1 MGSLEII
8 LLVMGVVLFI
18 AGYVFPEKKE
28 KLNEDQQRMVKDEVV
43 RLTGEEMATAKKELG
58 EAVEESVNY
67 AVERSERSL
76 ERISNEKVMAV
87 SEYAD
92 SVLSDIQKNHDE
104 VVFMYDV
111 LSGKHNDLK
120 ETVKAVDKTSKE
132 AREVALDAKATAEE
146 VKEVVLEVKEEAA
159 EKTQEEKAQEEK
171 TQEGKD
177 VSPKIVEFKPM
188 PEAARKRGD
197 NSSGLELLRHM
208 SSGDGEEELSSGEE
222 LSETAETGATVET
235 GDPAAEAA
243 KGDFL
248 DNSTENAASEDEK
261 TEDLADA
268 DESTADG
275 EDTPKRGRGRPKAQ
289 KNSTQGEGN
298 VQDISALLLGGGKRP
313 RNMEGKKPTTIVTS
327 TPPKGK
333 LPTSTGSS
341 SGTGIQENSNARI
354 LALHEKGKS
363 PVNIARE
370 LGLGV
375 GEVQLV
381 IGLYDTR
388 N

>member
-1 MGSLEII
+1 
-8 LLVMGVVLFI
+8 
-18 AGYVFPEKKE
+18 
-28 KLNEDQQRMVKDEVV
+28 
-43 RLTGEEMATAKKELG
+43 MATAKKELG

-159 EKTQEEKAQEEK
+159 EKTQEEKIQE
-171 TQEGKD
+171 D
-177 VSPKIVEFKPM
+177 ISPKIVEFKPM

-208 SSGDGEEELSSGEE
+208 SSGEAEEDTVAGNHIPEITEAGGAAERREVSAEEEKADPSDNSAEIATSEEETTEAATDTAESTEDGEE
-222 LSETAETGATVET
+222 
-235 GDPAAEAA
+235 
-243 KGDFL
+243 
-248 DNSTENAASEDEK
+248 
-261 TEDLADA
+261 
-268 DESTADG
+268 
-275 EDTPKRGRGRPKAQ
+275 TPKRGRGRPKGQ

-313 RNMEGKKPTTIVTS
+313 RNMEGKKPSAIVT
-327 TPPKGK
+327 PPQTKAK
-333 LPTSTGSS
+333 LPGSGSS
-341 SGTGIQENSNARI
+341 ASGTGIQENSNARI